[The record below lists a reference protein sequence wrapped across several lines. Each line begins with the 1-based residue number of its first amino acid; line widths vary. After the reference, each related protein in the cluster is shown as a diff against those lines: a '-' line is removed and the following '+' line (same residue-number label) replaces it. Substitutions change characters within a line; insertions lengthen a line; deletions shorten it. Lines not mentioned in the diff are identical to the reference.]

1 MSSYHAIATVVFSR
15 ERGKMVFEE
24 VLANFLPC
32 FSIFQVP
39 RFSNV
44 SLTDSDCMHFLLQC
58 IHFNPH

>member
-39 RFSNV
+39 RFA
-44 SLTDSDCMHFLLQC
+44 DSPMS
-58 IHFNPH
+58 P

>member
-15 ERGKMVFEE
+15 ERGKMVYEE

-39 RFSNV
+39 RFA
-44 SLTDSDCMHFLLQC
+44 DSPMS
-58 IHFNPH
+58 P